1 MNNILKSYSRKIEFG
16 DILKR
21 VQETIRRERAEE
33 KKKKKKKFN
42 DDNKQLSQTQ
52 INGKMITELKSEMKR
67 MKEIIETQND
77 MIKTL
82 IGKQPVPA
90 KDFYHQEG
98 EDGFEESRLSS
109 FAQDNRGMSHN
120 QTLNNQVSMHQ
131 NADFHKA
138 ATQSHQPLKDDWD

>member
-52 INGKMITELKSEMKR
+52 INGKMITELKSEMKK
-67 MKEIIETQND
+67 MKEIIETQNE
-77 MIKTL
+77 MIRTL
-82 IGKQPVPA
+82 VGQQPINQ
-90 KDFYHQEG
+90 KDFYPEG
-98 EDGFEESRLSS
+98 ESNFEESRLSS
-109 FAQDNRGMSHN
+109 FAQDTKGVSQN
-120 QTLNNQVSMHQ
+120 QTFNNQLSINPKSNFQ
-131 NADFHKA
+131 KA